1 MKKLIILVVALT
13 SLTACAPKVG
23 SKEWCEDMKEKDK
36 GNWTANESMNF
47 AKHCIFN
54 EPKD

>member
-1 MKKLIILVVALT
+1 MYKLLVLL
-13 SLTACAPKVG
+13 SLSIFISACAPEVG
-23 SKEWCEDMKEKDK
+23 TKEWCEDMKERNKEK
-36 GNWTANESMNF
+36 LTANESMNF